1 MKGACYRAA
10 PTCLIQGKAIEGVGM
25 NLVLIT
31 LQIAV
36 LLALLFAYDRR

>member
-1 MKGACYRAA
+1 M
-10 PTCLIQGKAIEGVGM
+10 EGTAM

-36 LLALLFAYDRR
+36 LLTLLFAYDRR